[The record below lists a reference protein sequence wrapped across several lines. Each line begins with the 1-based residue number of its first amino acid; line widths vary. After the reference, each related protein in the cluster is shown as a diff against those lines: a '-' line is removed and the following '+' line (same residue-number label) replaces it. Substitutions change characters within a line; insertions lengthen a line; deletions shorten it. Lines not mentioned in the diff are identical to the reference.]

1 MRFYEVVPTAILKH
15 RTVPRRSQHKP
26 LPTFALV
33 MAARLFFLAACL
45 FCLSSAFSIAVPSSQ
60 LAVSTRA
67 MSPVVMGAKAP
78 PKKPVAAKKAPPKPA
93 AKKAAPKPA
102 AKKPVA
108 TKGVVKPT
116 AQRKVD
122 PAVEAY
128 KKSIKAKAAK
138 EKAQKAARKNQPF
151 QPDPNPNIVKKLFS
165 LSLVGGGQGTKG
177 VPPAYEFKIFSG
189 L

>member
-45 FCLSSAFSIAVPSSQ
+45 FCSSSAFSIAVPSSQ

-93 AKKAAPKPA
+93 AKKAAPKS
-102 AKKPVA
+102 K
-108 TKGVVKPT
+108 
-116 AQRKVD
+116 
-122 PAVEAY
+122 AVEATEDG
-128 KKSIKAKAAK
+128 AAPWDD
-138 EKAQKAARKNQPF
+138 EA
-151 QPDPNPNIVKKLFS
+151 
-165 LSLVGGGQGTKG
+165 
-177 VPPAYEFKIFSG
+177 
-189 L
+189 